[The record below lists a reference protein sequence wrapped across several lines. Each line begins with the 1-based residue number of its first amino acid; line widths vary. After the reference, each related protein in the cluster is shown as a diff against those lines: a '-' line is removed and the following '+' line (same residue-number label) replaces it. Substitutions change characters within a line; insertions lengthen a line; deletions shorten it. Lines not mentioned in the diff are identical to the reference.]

1 MNIEIKG
8 EIKMSFKNWKEFIL
22 NIIFWTTILVINQ
35 YIFWWKGYFQCMKD
49 SLNNKLQIE
58 IIDNSDGNKIIRKTT
73 GWINLKDTLKIEQDK
88 K

>member
-1 MNIEIKG
+1 
-8 EIKMSFKNWKEFIL
+8 MSFKNWKEFIL

-49 SLNNKLQIE
+49 ISNNKVQIE
-58 IIDNSDGNKIIRKTT
+58 ITDDINGTKIIRNTT
-73 GWINLKDTLKIEQDK
+73 GWIHLKDTFKIEQDK